1 MAPKALAVA
10 ALQRLRR
17 GPLATA
23 PLATLARFLHSGLLG
38 HPLHLEQHRGA
49 YRAHADALRAGLCD
63 ACGANTTGH
72 RRRPRG
78 AGSGCRVLDD
88 GDSSDRCAGC
98 LSRHTAPYLLAATH
112 AGCAW
117 PVRSPFQSP
126 RTCRMPVKR
135 CVAASELA
143 LTQATRSAERAH
155 HTLPVCAGF
164 GKQLGL
170 DPATLGVGQLTQAIL
185 SGAAPVAA
193 AFSCQRRTR
202 AHPRAPI
209 AAQAYT
215 RIRRRQ
221 KEIGRAR
228 VKRRS

>member
-1 MAPKALAVA
+1 
-10 ALQRLRR
+10 
-17 GPLATA
+17 
-23 PLATLARFLHSGLLG
+23 
-38 HPLHLEQHRGA
+38 
-49 YRAHADALRAGLCD
+49 
-63 ACGANTTGH
+63 
-72 RRRPRG
+72 
-78 AGSGCRVLDD
+78 
-88 GDSSDRCAGC
+88 
-98 LSRHTAPYLLAATH
+98 
-112 AGCAW
+112 
-117 PVRSPFQSP
+117 
-126 RTCRMPVKR
+126 MPVKR

-185 SGAAPVAA
+185 SGVAPVAA

>member
-1 MAPKALAVA
+1 MGLGFGACPDGVDHAGRERQGLRARGNGKRRLLPSAGSWPRTVTSSLANSACWGLFVVPKALAVA

-112 AGCAW
+112 AARGPCA
-117 PVRSPFQSP
+117 VLFNHR
-126 RTCRMPVKR
+126 
-135 CVAASELA
+135 
-143 LTQATRSAERAH
+143 ERAA
-155 HTLPVCAGF
+155 C
-164 GKQLGL
+164 
-170 DPATLGVGQLTQAIL
+170 L
-185 SGAAPVAA
+185 SNDAW
-193 AFSCQRRTR
+193 R
-202 AHPRAPI
+202 HP
-209 AAQAYT
+209 
-215 RIRRRQ
+215 
-221 KEIGRAR
+221 
-228 VKRRS
+228 S